1 MTGLRVSDFDFNL
14 PADLIAQ
21 QPPAERGQSRML
33 VVNRSTGA
41 LRDGAFGEFPSLFNP
56 GDLLVLND
64 TRVIPARLFAHRV
77 KMPGG
82 PGLASETWESKQP
95 SGKIEV
101 MLTEPATPQTL
112 GGPGPDFRTW
122 ESTKLSGIQISG
134 AGAPDPSRLGTWETK
149 GSNPPSSSE
158 NLWRALVRPGRK
170 VAIGE
175 ILVFP
180 DPSGGIA
187 LEAEVIER
195 GQFGERLLRFKPV
208 DDFFAVLDRIGHIPL
223 PPYIRR
229 DDADADRERY
239 QTVFSRERGSVAAP
253 TAGLHFTPQ
262 ILDMLA
268 NRGVEVA
275 RLTLHVGLGTF
286 APLRV
291 ERVDQVHLHRER
303 YTLSAPAAEAI
314 NRAVS
319 EGRRIV
325 AVGTTVVRTL
335 EHCALQAAGSPLE
348 PHSGE
353 TEIFISPGFQ
363 FRLVSALL
371 TNFHL
376 PQSSLLMLVSAFA
389 GREPVL
395 AAYRHAVEQ
404 SYRFFSYGDCMFLG

>member
-14 PADLIAQ
+14 PAELIAQ

-41 LRDGAFGEFPSLFNP
+41 LRDGAFGEFPSLLNP

-262 ILDMLA
+262 ILDALT

-404 SYRFFSYGDCMFLG
+404 SYRFFSYGDCMFLA